1 MAKIFT
7 YRLTATVNDMVAI
20 DQIRFQISDSS
31 IAVLL
36 EDQPAGVMCDFTTVT
51 FTFEADLSTADVTTL
66 DGIVAAHTGTGL
78 FQLGTLEIVPKA
90 DLLAITYAEQGWM
103 AFVPD
108 DVTGPVP
115 AYYDGTDWRIVT
127 TGALVS

>member
-1 MAKIFT
+1 M
-7 YRLTATVNDMVAI
+7 ATVFTRPLSNTINDMVAI
-20 DQIRFQISDSS
+20 DQIRLQIADSAIS
-31 IAVLL
+31 VAL
-36 EDQPAGVMCDFTTVT
+36 EPQPMGVMCDFTIVT
-51 FTFEADLSTADVTTL
+51 FTFESDLPNAEFATL
-66 DGIVAAHTGTGL
+66 DAVVATHDGAGL
-78 FQLGTLEIVPKA
+78 FQLDTLEVVPKA
-90 DLLAITYAEQGWM
+90 SLLAITYAEEGWM